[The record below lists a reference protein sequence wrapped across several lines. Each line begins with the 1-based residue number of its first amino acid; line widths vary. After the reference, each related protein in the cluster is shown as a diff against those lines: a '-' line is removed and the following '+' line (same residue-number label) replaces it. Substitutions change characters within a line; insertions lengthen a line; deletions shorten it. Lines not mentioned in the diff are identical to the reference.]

1 MKLSI
6 ETKFNIGDT
15 VYIAE
20 RFEDWFAYKKPYII
34 FDISISA
41 NSQIVRILYEVQQDR
56 FTDSVPED
64 LVFSTYEECVK
75 WCDEC
80 KSITPTYD

>member
-20 RFEDWFAYKKPYII
+20 CFEDWFTYKKPHII
-34 FDISISA
+34 SDISISA
-41 NSQIVRILYEVQQDR
+41 SSKAVHILYEVQQDG

-64 LVFSTYEECVK
+64 FVFSTYEECAK
-75 WCDEC
+75 WCNERN
-80 KSITPTYD
+80 

>member
-20 RFEDWFAYKKPYII
+20 CYEDWFAYKKPCVIS
-34 FDISISA
+34 DISISA
-41 NSQIVRILYEVQQDR
+41 NSKTTHILYEVQQDGL
-56 FTDSVPED
+56 TDRVPED
-64 LVFSTYEECVK
+64 WVFGTYEECIK
-75 WCDEC
+75 WCDEHN
-80 KSITPTYD
+80 

>member
-20 RFEDWFAYKKPYII
+20 CYEDWFACKKPFII
-34 FDISISA
+34 SDILISA
-41 NSQIVRILYEVQQDR
+41 NSQTTHVLYEGQQDGLKSR
-56 FTDSVPED
+56 VPED
-64 LVFSTYEECVK
+64 WVFGTYEECIK
-75 WCDEC
+75 WCDEHN
-80 KSITPTYD
+80 

>member
-15 VYIAE
+15 VYSAE
-20 RFEDWFAYKKPYII
+20 CFEDRFAYKKPHII
-34 FDISISA
+34 SDISISA
-41 NSQIVRILYEVQQDR
+41 NSRAVHILYEVQQDG

-64 LVFSTYEECVK
+64 WVFSTYEECEK
-75 WCDEC
+75 WCDERN
-80 KSITPTYD
+80 

>member
-20 RFEDWFAYKKPYII
+20 CYEDWFAYKESCII
-34 FDISISA
+34 SDISISA
-41 NSQIVRILYEVQQDR
+41 NSQTTHVLYEVKQDG
-56 FTDSVPED
+56 FTDRVPED
-64 LVFSTYEECVK
+64 WIFSTYDECKK
-75 WCDEC
+75 WCDEHN
-80 KSITPTYD
+80 

>member
-20 RFEDWFAYKKPYII
+20 CYEDWKKKKKPFII
-34 FDISISA
+34 SDILISA
-41 NSQIVRILYEVQQDR
+41 NSQTTHVLYEVQQDELKSR
-56 FTDSVPED
+56 VPED
-64 LVFSTYEECVK
+64 WVFGTYEECIK
-75 WCDEC
+75 WCDEHN
-80 KSITPTYD
+80 

>member
-20 RFEDWFAYKKPYII
+20 RFEDWFAYKKPHII
-34 FDISISA
+34 SDISISA
-41 NSQIVRILYEVQQDR
+41 SSKAVHILYEVQQDG

-64 LVFSTYEECVK
+64 LVFSTYEECAK
-75 WCDEC
+75 WCNERN
-80 KSITPTYD
+80 

>member
-20 RFEDWFAYKKPYII
+20 RFEDWFAYKKPHII
-34 FDISISA
+34 SDISISV
-41 NSQIVRILYEVQQDR
+41 NSRAVHVLYEVQQDG

-64 LVFSTYEECVK
+64 FVFSTYEECAK
-75 WCDEC
+75 WCNERN
-80 KSITPTYD
+80 

>member
-20 RFEDWFAYKKPYII
+20 CFEDWFAYKTPHII
-34 FDISISA
+34 SDISISA
-41 NSQIVRILYEVQQDR
+41 SSKAVHILYEVQQDG
-56 FTDSVPED
+56 FTDRVPED
-64 LVFSTYEECVK
+64 WLFSTNEECAK
-75 WCDEC
+75 WCDERN
-80 KSITPTYD
+80 

>member
-20 RFEDWFAYKKPYII
+20 CYEDWFAYKESCII
-34 FDISISA
+34 SDISISA
-41 NSQIVRILYEVQQDR
+41 NSQTTHVLYEVQQDG
-56 FTDSVPED
+56 FTDLVPED
-64 LVFSTYEECVK
+64 WIFSTYDECKK
-75 WCDEC
+75 WCDEHN
-80 KSITPTYD
+80 

>member
-20 RFEDWFAYKKPYII
+20 CYEDWFACKKPFII
-34 FDISISA
+34 SDILISA
-41 NSQIVRILYEVQQDR
+41 NSQTTHVLYEVQQDGLKSR
-56 FTDSVPED
+56 VPED
-64 LVFSTYEECVK
+64 WVFGTYEECKK
-75 WCDEC
+75 WCDEHN
-80 KSITPTYD
+80 

>member
-20 RFEDWFAYKKPYII
+20 CYEDWFAYKESCII
-34 FDISISA
+34 SDISISA
-41 NSQIVRILYEVQQDR
+41 NSQTTHVLYEVQQDG
-56 FTDSVPED
+56 FTDRVPAD
-64 LVFSTYEECVK
+64 WIFSTYDECKK
-75 WCDEC
+75 WCDEHN
-80 KSITPTYD
+80 